1 MNAQAKDRK
10 AAFLVNV
17 TKSDEVN
24 EYKTKHLDPVAAR
37 LIAQVNRNVAL
48 QAAQLRQDYLE
59 DLCLTDWHM
68 GKTVGTDENVDEGEG
83 EKMDAQDE
91 GEGSKADED
100 EVASPS
106 SAAFAEEMLGMHD

>member
-1 MNAQAKDRK
+1 MIAQAKDRK

-48 QAAQLRQDYLE
+48 QAAQLHQDYLE
-59 DLCLTDWHM
+59 DLCLTDWHI

-91 GEGSKADED
+91 EGSKGDE
-100 EVASPS
+100 EEAASPS
-106 SAAFAEEMLGMHD
+106 SAAVAE